1 MNDWKSR
8 ALELHKKGKSW
19 RSIARKLGKSKS
31 TVSDYLRKQT
41 KGYIR
46 PQELKEESAPESS
59 IVRNTK
65 VLFLDIET
73 KPLIKGGWGMFNQ
86 NYSLEQIEEDWA
98 IISFSCKWMDCEDA
112 EYYDITQNTE
122 VDLLYL
128 LHDRLSQ
135 ADFVVGHNCVEVSTP
150 VLTQDLKWV
159 PVGELKVGDK
169 IVGFDEGKDPYNPCR
184 DSKGGWIKEEK
195 FSGRH
200 VKGAT
205 VTEHSIE
212 EKDCVQVNLSNGDKI
227 ITTRDHYWL
236 GRAEKDKNLRWYK
249 SEDLRKGQ
257 RFYKYAQVWEED
269 KSYEAGWLSGF
280 ISGEGTLK
288 KSGTGSV
295 SGIEIC
301 QRPGET
307 WDQALDYFKEVGI
320 PLGAKRKPKT
330 GGLGRGDT
338 LYAGTVGGKWKAIEH
353 IGRLQIKRFIDRIDW
368 DSFGGLKGQGL
379 EEVTVVSVEDVGKRK
394 VAIMGTSSSTFIA
407 GGYAMHNCKRFD
419 LKKIRARMIIN
430 GFPPYNKPREID
442 TLEIAKREFGFTSNK
457 LAYLTQTLCKKY
469 VKSSHEKFHGYLL
482 WKEFLKGNPE
492 AIQEMREYNILD
504 VLSLQELFEVLAPW
518 DSKLPNFDLYTEEVL
533 DNKEWEEDG
542 YHYTNLGKYKKYRN
556 VLTGQYRRGRVNLL
570 SKEKRA
576 SLLANIV

>member
-41 KGYIR
+41 KGYVR
-46 PQELKEESAPESS
+46 PQELKEESAPDSS
-59 IVRNTK
+59 IVKNTK

-98 IISFSCKWMDCEDA
+98 IISFSCKWMDCEDV

-135 ADFVVGHNCVEVSTP
+135 ADFVVGHS
-150 VLTQDLKWV
+150 L
-159 PVGELKVGDK
+159 
-169 IVGFDEGKDPYNPCR
+169 
-184 DSKGGWIKEEK
+184 
-195 FSGRH
+195 
-200 VKGAT
+200 
-205 VTEHSIE
+205 
-212 EKDCVQVNLSNGDKI
+212 
-227 ITTRDHYWL
+227 
-236 GRAEKDKNLRWYK
+236 
-249 SEDLRKGQ
+249 
-257 RFYKYAQVWEED
+257 
-269 KSYEAGWLSGF
+269 
-280 ISGEGTLK
+280 
-288 KSGTGSV
+288 
-295 SGIEIC
+295 
-301 QRPGET
+301 
-307 WDQALDYFKEVGI
+307 
-320 PLGAKRKPKT
+320 
-330 GGLGRGDT
+330 
-338 LYAGTVGGKWKAIEH
+338 
-353 IGRLQIKRFIDRIDW
+353 
-368 DSFGGLKGQGL
+368 
-379 EEVTVVSVEDVGKRK
+379 
-394 VAIMGTSSSTFIA
+394 
-407 GGYAMHNCKRFD
+407 KRFD

-518 DSKLPNFDLYTEEVL
+518 DSRLPNFDLYTEEVL